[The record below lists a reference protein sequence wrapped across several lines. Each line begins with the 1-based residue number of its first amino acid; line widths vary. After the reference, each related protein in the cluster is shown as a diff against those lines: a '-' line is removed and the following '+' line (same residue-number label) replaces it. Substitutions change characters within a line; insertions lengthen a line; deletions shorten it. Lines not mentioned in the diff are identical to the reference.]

1 MDEEGLTNSAILLMS
16 IGDEQA
22 AEVFKFL
29 SPKEVQKLG
38 ETMSRLKTVSR
49 EQIENVIDTFTE
61 DMESNPSLVSDTDEY
76 VRTVLIKALGED
88 KAGFLIDRILAGRD
102 VSGIEGLKWM
112 DADTINELI
121 KNEHPQIVASILVHL
136 EQDQAADVLG
146 KFPERTRNDVLLRI
160 ATIDGIQPAAL
171 NELNDVLS
179 KLIQGSDKL
188 KKSTLGGVKSAASI
202 LNFMGA
208 SVEQTTL
215 ESIREYDADLATKIE
230 EQMFTFDNLL
240 DLDDRA
246 IQLVLRE
253 IQTDSLTVALKGA
266 TEEIRQKIFK
276 NMSTRAAEML
286 KEELESRGPVKVSD
300 VESEQKEILKAVR
313 RLAEDGQISLGAKG
327 EDAYV

>member
-1 MDEEGLTNSAILLMS
+1 MDDEGLTNSAILLLS

-29 SPKEVQKLG
+29 SPKEVHKLG
-38 ETMSRLKTVSR
+38 ETMSRLKTVGR
-49 EQIENVIDTFTE
+49 EKVDVVIDTFTK
-61 DMESNPSLVSDTDEY
+61 DIESSSSLVSNKDEY
-76 VRTVLIKALGED
+76 VRSVLIKALGED
-88 KAGFLIDRILAGRD
+88 KAGFMLDRILAGDD

-112 DADTINELI
+112 DAATINELI
-121 KNEHPQIVASILVHL
+121 KNEHPQIIASILVHL
-136 EQDQAADVLG
+136 EEDQAADVLA
-146 KFPERTRNDVLLRI
+146 KFTDRSRNDVLLRI

-171 NELNDVLS
+171 TELNDVLS
-179 KLIQGSDKL
+179 KLIQGSDRL

-202 LNFMGA
+202 LNFMGP
-208 SVEQTTL
+208 SVEQPTL
-215 ESIREYDADLATKIE
+215 ESIREYDAELATKIE

-253 IQTDSLTVALKGA
+253 IQTESLTIALKGA

-276 NMSTRAAEML
+276 NMSSRAGEML